1 MLNRARVCVCVCVCV
16 CVRARVRACV
26 RALADGTNC
35 VLENLR
41 AGDAVHF
48 FGCPRCLSSNGP
60 GKNANCTTEDFVP
73 PPLGTQAYV
82 VAGSPEEMTD
92 ETLLADAAGLAS
104 NLTAEYSFTPFDAS
118 DIWRVRFVQPLP
130 ATVGRASL
138 VNIDSFSTPGTVIRN
153 NSFGYTKYNL
163 GAAAWLLFAACRSH
177 SAQSFLVCRSF
188 QEQRRADSRQ
198 HIHPRERQPRNLSAT
213 SVF

>member
-1 MLNRARVCVCVCVCV
+1 M
-16 CVRARVRACV
+16 
-26 RALADGTNC
+26 
-35 VLENLR
+35 LENLR
-41 AGDAVHF
+41 AGDIVHF

-82 VAGSPEEMTD
+82 VAGSPEEVTD
-92 ETLLADAAGLAS
+92 ETLLADAAELAS

-118 DIWRVRFVQPLP
+118 DVWRVRFVQPLP

-138 VNIDSFSTPGTVIRN
+138 INIDSFSTPGTVIRN

-163 GAAAWLLFAACRSH
+163 GVRQPGCFSPPADHIQCSVISCLQVVSRAAAGR
-177 SAQSFLVCRSF
+177 
-188 QEQRRADSRQ
+188 
-198 HIHPRERQPRNLSAT
+198 
-213 SVF
+213 